1 MVAIILHLYYQDL
14 WEEFKQNILPI
25 MDDTVHLY
33 VTTNDDTDIIND
45 VRKYAKDVY
54 IVENMGMDFKPFI
67 HVYNKIQGLDYKYFL
82 KIHTKK
88 SKHNEKLGNVWREK
102 LTEVFFSSKKG
113 FNTIVE
119 TMIIDDS
126 IYMAGAY
133 SCFYDRMREPLGSG
147 ALLYNKETI
156 STVNSFLN
164 IETHGCFFAGSIF
177 MVSKKYL
184 DILFKNVIL
193 DEFELIFNHTYNSG
207 VSTSHA
213 IERLIGYGVEHHGGK
228 FLIIN

>member
-54 IVENMGMDFKPFI
+54 IVENMGVDFKPFI
-67 HVYNKIQGLDYKYFL
+67 HVYNKIQKLDYKYFL

-88 SKHNEKLGNVWREK
+88 SKHNEQLGKIWREK
-102 LTEVFFSSKKG
+102 LTEVFFNSKEG
-113 FNTIVE
+113 FDAIIE
-119 TMIIDDS
+119 TFNSDS
-126 IYMAGAY
+126 NIYMAGAQ

-147 ALLYNKETI
+147 ALVDNKETI
-156 STVNSFLN
+156 ETVNSFLK
-164 IETHGCFFAGSIF
+164 IETHGCFFAGSMF

-184 DILFKNVIL
+184 DMLFKDIIL
-193 DEFELIFNHTYNSG
+193 DEFELVFNHPYLTGTSA
-207 VSTSHA
+207 SHA
-213 IERLIGYGVEHHGGK
+213 MERLVGYGVEHYGGK
-228 FLIIN
+228 FLLIN